1 MLIRKFKDL
10 LIILKIQQE
19 KTRGEFF
26 FSFFLLEKSTQSF
39 WSCNVLAL
47 FLLISLIFDQI
58 LKYIYIYNKTTKT
71 QRIKKTLSKNPSFIK
86 YLLFLFFEEI
96 KNKLFLAFISYKLHL
111 FVNREFQCGK
121 SKKKLIVEKSVCVI
135 YNFTKWKINIFSRQG

>member
-1 MLIRKFKDL
+1 MIEKEKKIVTVMLIRKFKDL

-26 FSFFLLEKSTQSF
+26 FLLEKSTQSFVFF

-58 LKYIYIYNKTTKT
+58 LKYIYTTK
-71 QRIKKTLSKNPSFIK
+71 QPKHK
-86 YLLFLFFEEI
+86 E
-96 KNKLFLAFISYKLHL
+96 
-111 FVNREFQCGK
+111 
-121 SKKKLIVEKSVCVI
+121 
-135 YNFTKWKINIFSRQG
+135 

>member
-26 FSFFLLEKSTQSF
+26 FFLLEKSTQSFVFF

-58 LKYIYIYNKTTKT
+58 LKYILYTTKQPQT
-71 QRIKKTLSKNPSFIK
+71 QRIKKN
-86 YLLFLFFEEI
+86 
-96 KNKLFLAFISYKLHL
+96 
-111 FVNREFQCGK
+111 
-121 SKKKLIVEKSVCVI
+121 SV
-135 YNFTKWKINIFSRQG
+135 